1 MEVQSFSLNARKL
14 ESLLSNV
21 RNILNHGVFE
31 VTSSNGTGGK
41 DWWPINVVQTVKQ
54 RYGKEL
60 IEAKAW
66 TTGPSSRHAFNIEK
80 MSGVSRQA
88 MGRDVRY
95 ARKDLNGK
103 GKARDS
109 VHSRMESNVRAELM
123 RATPAKPR
131 RETPTD
137 WVVACLINRT
147 EEQMA
152 SNAKLSCGFI
162 PSSPG
167 FRDNSYDD
175 DEGCMNG
182 WGADNKREG
191 QQEDG
196 ENAQGTL
203 VGIEPQ
209 DDFRMDDSSE
219 ADSDEGTPIDDMD
232 NADEDD

>member
-1 MEVQSFSLNARKL
+1 
-14 ESLLSNV
+14 
-21 RNILNHGVFE
+21 
-31 VTSSNGTGGK
+31 
-41 DWWPINVVQTVKQ
+41 
-54 RYGKEL
+54 
-60 IEAKAW
+60 
-66 TTGPSSRHAFNIEK
+66 
-80 MSGVSRQA
+80 

-103 GKARDS
+103 GKARVCALHHKLVMRYIKKS
-109 VHSRMESNVRAELM
+109 FVWRSRIKIAGYTRGIGLGIWKSPNGGEQRKAKGGAIVLKSNLRAELM

-137 WVVACLINRT
+137 WVVACLINST

-167 FRDNSYDD
+167 LRQQK
-175 DEGCMNG
+175 G
-182 WGADNKREG
+182 G

-232 NADEDD
+232 NADEDN